1 MKQIGITAIIKSTSI
16 TGYLISSILDPDPER
31 QKITHKKSLNYIPV
45 PYLLTE
51 FQLDMHGTQYS
62 VVDPDTHG
70 SALNLVVPG
79 RHKKPNKKKK

>member
-1 MKQIGITAIIKSTSI
+1 VKQIGITAIIKSTSI

-31 QKITHKKSLNYIPV
+31 QKITHKKKPPNYIPV

-51 FQLDMHGTQYS
+51 LQLDMHGTEYS
-62 VVDPDTHG
+62 VVDPDSHG

-79 RHKKPNKKKK
+79 KHKKTI